1 MEGYFLYSGDKT
13 KCGGRILSGAS
24 DDEYNGRQR
33 VRERDPVSC
42 GKHEG
47 RFKVCGGMGDTYE
60 VGGEVREWAGSI
72 ESYSS
77 CPCRSRF
84 VPSMFTDTYDYNC
97 NSGLAVER
105 ERKAVH
111 QKSPDTGEEI
121 TRNMIR
127 FVCVEDNGKILA
139 SVPYILIFSDGREET
154 GTTNAQGKTEWHY
167 ADDAENINLH
177 MLMD

>member
-13 KCGGRILSGAS
+13 LCGGRILSGAS
-24 DDEYNGRQR
+24 DDDYNGKQR

-84 VPSMFTDTYDYNC
+84 VPTMFTDTYDYNC
-97 NSGLAVER
+97 NSGLAAER
-105 ERKAVH
+105 ERKAIQ
-111 QKSPDTGEEI
+111 QKSPETGEEV

-127 FVCVEDNGKILA
+127 FVCMDDDGKA
-139 SVPYILIFSDGREET
+139 MVNTPYVLIFSNDREET
-154 GTTNAQGKTEWHY
+154 GTTDSQGKTAWHF
-167 ADDAENINLH
+167 ADEAENTYLH